1 MIYINS
7 KMTDTTETVTST
19 TRVTGCVKWFNNKSG
34 FGFVSYSNGDIF
46 VHHTSIKVGS
56 EQYRYLVQGEY
67 VEFDVSP
74 ASGAHE
80 FQASNVS
87 GINGGKLMCETRQ
100 NVRESKTQYK
110 STHSDVQAPVSR
122 RLPLK
127 RPIRTR
133 SPQSKSDSR

>member
-1 MIYINS
+1 
-7 KMTDTTETVTST
+7 MTDTTETVTST
-19 TRVTGCVKWFNNKSG
+19 TRFTGCVKWFNNKSG

-67 VEFDVSP
+67 VEFDVAP

-110 STHSDVQAPVSR
+110 STRPDVTAPAPVSR
-122 RLPLK
+122 RPPVK
-127 RPIRTR
+127 RPVRAR
-133 SPQSKSDSR
+133 PSKSDSDTR